1 MKKYLC
7 IALAAVMMVFSLTAC
22 GGKGSAKEVTASAD
36 ELAKK
41 LAEETVTS
49 DKLSAVSSDILAST
63 YFVDMDQVEDSAAY
77 LSTGASSCEA
87 VVIKCKESSYT
98 SEVEQLLKKRVESQS
113 TLYASYAPDE
123 AAKLDSAI
131 IKVSGSYVVLSV
143 ADDTEKASSILS
155 DAGF

>member
-1 MKKYLC
+1 M
-7 IALAAVMMVFSLTAC
+7 
-22 GGKGSAKEVTASAD
+22 
-36 ELAKK
+36 
-41 LAEETVTS
+41 
-49 DKLSAVSSDILAST
+49 
-63 YFVDMDQVEDSAAY
+63 
-77 LSTGASSCEA
+77 
-87 VVIKCKESSYT
+87 IKCKESSYT